1 MVPAIGAAATSSGGG
16 MWKQPV
22 NLVHGVPDELASST
36 CISSASDTVASMSIV
51 STRLSRGLISHAN
64 LMPMATSRNTST
76 NTGNVTNVS
85 SVNTLARRLAKRVYF
100 SREFNAMATK
110 LTGTS
115 TSGTTTSG
123 SITDTGVPSI
133 ARSPL
138 ISVCS
143 PLGVQLPQTMR
154 AK

>member
-1 MVPAIGAAATSSGGG
+1 MVPALGAAATSSGGG
-16 MWKQPV
+16 MRKQPV

-36 CISSASDTVASMSIV
+36 CISSASDTVASSMSIV

-100 SREFNAMATK
+100 SREFNAN
-110 LTGTS
+110 GY
-115 TSGTTTSG
+115 
-123 SITDTGVPSI
+123 
-133 ARSPL
+133 
-138 ISVCS
+138 
-143 PLGVQLPQTMR
+143 
-154 AK
+154 